1 VHIRLRDGKIR
12 IEQDWTEEGI
22 ATDPVRAGVSREQI
36 VLAFHPAD
44 LRQLTEFARA

>member
-1 VHIRLRDGKIR
+1 MSKT
-12 IEQDWTEEGI
+12 WTEEGI
-22 ATDPVRAGVSREQI
+22 ATDPVRAGISRKQI